1 MKKQFRTTLLLLVL
15 VAVALWGI
23 TLLPVQKAEDVTV
36 STETDAVQQAIS
48 EAVARYQT
56 RGESDMAAVRQ
67 TAADTIP
74 QKAELVVRGLPDPET
89 TKNLLDAFANSGIT
103 AAFFVTG
110 QDVAGE
116 PASLALLVER
126 GFMVGLDGADG
137 ADSSSPERNIDSF
150 ISAAS
155 AVQTAAG
162 VWPSQL
168 LYAGTPGDTLCAA
181 AYACSMNTVVV
192 PTQTVSLSRIRSQ
205 TDAETLL
212 KGVQRGSILCVVPDG
227 DTSVVGTAVTALCA
241 ALEAT
246 DLNAQAQKLLNAN
259 PAEAEPLNRVY
270 TVEPAVAFTFSG
282 LGNDAELQGVLDA
295 LSAVKA
301 KATFF
306 VTRDEIARYADEI
319 HLILNGGHSLG
330 IAVQT
335 GRFTTAEA
343 LLREL
348 MLTRESLQT
357 DFEDTDALPVRPA
370 FGSANALLKQAC
382 GAGGF
387 TLANSMVNAVRTED
401 ARATDAATVLAAVL
415 PDSQGDL
422 QRGEIVHF
430 QMGQYQKSNTLLGE
444 LVKMMATQRNVYAL
458 EPLMTIADN
467 AASVYTY
474 PLPDA
479 EILPE
484 VKDKIFPGQLT
495 GNAMSAIESRYIG
508 VSWVATSA
516 FLPGFSYGEIK
527 LLDKKGL
534 IPNNDNMVFLT
545 FDDWGTDRTI
555 TRLLEVLKAH
565 GAKATFFVKTQ
576 YVPYN
581 PNLLRAIA
589 ADGHTIGCHTNTHF
603 PLSNDVGSGKRF
615 TELSEE
621 QVASLQ
627 EDLVTSYGV
636 LQSIVGDMRSG
647 DHPSLSLLF
656 RPPTL
661 AISKS
666 GLTTVLD
673 CGFHYSVSG
682 SFASQDY
689 KATSAEKLA
698 ANLAKNTKSGAILVM
713 HMSDNSTFTADALD
727 QYLTEMEQK
736 YADTPYRFVGLSEVL
751 Q

>member
-1 MKKQFRTTLLLLVL
+1 M
-15 VAVALWGI
+15 
-23 TLLPVQKAEDVTV
+23 TLLPVANKETS
-36 STETDAVQQAIS
+36 STSSEPDAVQQAIS
-48 EAVARYQT
+48 DANTSYQN
-56 RGESDMAAVRQ
+56 RSDTDTAEVRQ
-67 TAADTIP
+67 TASENTT
-74 QKAELVVRGLPDPET
+74 QKAELAVRGLREPET
-89 TKNLLDAFANSGIT
+89 MKTLLDALANSGVGATFYI
-103 AAFFVTG
+103 TG
-110 QDVAGE
+110 QDVASE
-116 PASLALLVER
+116 PDSLALLVER
-126 GFMVGLDGADG
+126 GYTVGLDDTDG
-137 ADSSSPERNIDSF
+137 TDASAERNINTF

-155 AVQTAAG
+155 AVQTVAG
-162 VWPSQL
+162 IWPSQL
-168 LYAGTPGDTLCAA
+168 LYTGTPGDTLRAA
-181 AYACSMNTVVV
+181 AYACSINTVVV
-192 PTQTVSLSRIRSQ
+192 PTQTVSLSQIQGQ
-205 TDAETLL
+205 TDAETLIQ
-212 KGVQRGSILCVVPDG
+212 GMQRGSILCVEPDG
-227 DTSVVGTAVTALCA
+227 DSAAVRTATTALCA
-241 ALEAT
+241 VLETT
-246 DLNAQAQKLLNAN
+246 DLDAQAQKLLSAN
-259 PAEAEPLNRVY
+259 PAEAEPLTRVY

-282 LGNDAELQGVLDA
+282 LGNDAELQGALDA
-295 LSAVKA
+295 LQTVKA
-301 KATFF
+301 NATFF
-306 VTRDEIARYADEI
+306 VTRDEMTRYADEI
-319 HLILNGGHSLG
+319 RLILEGGHSLG

-343 LLREL
+343 MLREL
-348 MLTRESLQT
+348 LLTREELQT
-357 DFEDTDALPVRPA
+357 DFDYTETLPVRPA
-370 FGSANALLKQAC
+370 FGSANALLQQAC

-387 TLANSMVNAVRTED
+387 TLAYSMVNAVRTED
-401 ARATDAATVLAAVL
+401 ARATDAETVLAAVL

-430 QMGQYQKSNTLLGE
+430 QMNQYQKSNTLLGE
-444 LVKMMATQRNVYAL
+444 LVKLMATERNVYAL
-458 EPLMTIADN
+458 EPVMKIANNTED
-467 AASVYTY
+467 VYTY
-474 PLPDA
+474 PLPESA
-479 EILPE
+479 ILPE
-484 VKDKIFPGQLT
+484 VKDKIYPGQLT

-527 LLDKKGL
+527 RLDKTGL

-565 GAKATFFVKTQ
+565 GAKGTFFVKTQ

-589 ADGHTIGCHTNTHF
+589 AEGHTIGCHTNTHF

-615 TELSEE
+615 NELTEE
-621 QVASLQ
+621 QVAFLK
-627 EDLVTSYGV
+627 EDLVTSYDV

-661 AISKS
+661 AVSKS

-713 HMSDNSTFTADALD
+713 HMSDNSAFTADALD
-727 QYLTEMEQK
+727 LYLTQMEQK
-736 YADTPYRFVGLSEVL
+736 YADKPYRFVGLSEVL